1 MRAVGFTAFGLLL
14 LAHTAAATEDSLQ
27 FGRFGTVHLYY
38 QSPRPSSVV
47 LFVSGDGAW
56 TLGVIGMARTLTT
69 LDALVAGIDIV
80 HYLKQLEA
88 SNDKCLYPA
97 SDLEELSKAIQQ
109 RLGYEEYVTPVLVG
123 YSSGATLVYAV
134 LAQAPSTTFRG
145 GVSLG
150 FCPDLAV
157 VKPFCRGSGLTSE
170 PGPRG
175 KGVVF
180 ESDSALAVPWYVL
193 QGTVD
198 QVCAAADTRRFVE
211 HTGHGDLVLLPKVG
225 HGFSV
230 ERNWLP
236 QFRKAFGAVR
246 AARPPEPPAAT
257 AADLAGL
264 PLVEVSAAEKASD
277 LMAIHLTGDGGW
289 GVTDQGISRSL
300 AASGI
305 PVVGWN
311 SLKYFWK
318 KRTPEDVSRDLGR
331 IISYYTAAWGKRRV
345 VIIGYSFGAD
355 VAAFALSRLP
365 AELRERIS
373 LLVLLGPS
381 HHANF
386 QFHFSGWLGAQASGD
401 YLVLPELRKLA
412 GMRMLCFYGK
422 GEDDSIGPEFAPDM
436 GKVVALDGGH
446 RIGKDVGPVVQ
457 QILAQVSP

>member
-1 MRAVGFTAFGLLL
+1 
-14 LAHTAAATEDSLQ
+14 
-27 FGRFGTVHLYY
+27 
-38 QSPRPSSVV
+38 
-47 LFVSGDGAW
+47 
-56 TLGVIGMARTLTT
+56 
-69 LDALVAGIDIV
+69 
-80 HYLKQLEA
+80 
-88 SNDKCLYPA
+88 
-97 SDLEELSKAIQQ
+97 
-109 RLGYEEYVTPVLVG
+109 
-123 YSSGATLVYAV
+123 VYAA

-150 FCPDLAV
+150 FCPELAV
-157 VKPFCRGSGLTSE
+157 VKPFCRGSGLLSE
-170 PGPRG
+170 PGPGG

-180 ESDSALAVPWYVL
+180 QSDSALAVPWYVL

-198 QVCAAADTRRFVE
+198 RVCGAAETQDFVQR
-211 HTGHGDLVLLPKVG
+211 TGHGELVLMPKVG

-236 QFRKAFGAVR
+236 QFKKAFVTVR

-264 PLVEVSAAEKASD
+264 PLVEVSASAKASD

-300 AASGI
+300 ADSGI

-311 SLKYFWK
+311 TLRYFWK
-318 KRTPEDVSRDLGR
+318 KRTAEDVSRDLGR

-345 VIIGYSFGAD
+345 IFIGYSFGAD

-365 AELRERIS
+365 PELRERVS

-381 HHANF
+381 HHASF
-386 QFHFSGWLGAQASGD
+386 QFHFSGWLGAQATGD

-422 GEDDSIGPEFAPDM
+422 GEEDTIGPEFTPDM
-436 GKVVALDGGH
+436 GKVVVLEGGH
-446 RIGKDVGPVVQ
+446 RIGKDFGPVVQ
-457 QILAQVSP
+457 EILASAGQ